1 MVEEV
6 AGVVVMVEVAVR
18 TLHVRAL
25 LSRRCEPLLEI
36 IMVQVTRLRNSNRA
50 RQRTH
55 VKKIH
60 KANKKAVKK
69 RPCSSSS
76 IVATDSQK
84 SLKQRSRASN
94 RNSHCAWCGL
104 YTFLCMCSDVTAP
117 RGKLSLKKLNEFLDF
132 KTKDNRRRYLTDCL
146 DVVLLRTWFQCF
158 LSDGGS
164 VPCAILAVLMF
175 RHFNRVS
182 TWEFIVEAFDARR
195 SSPNWS
201 ALDFALRSS
210 NTGLHKPFSRPVI
223 VLDADGNFIGT
234 DTVENAVLTFK
245 AVWIHVRF
253 KSMCQLLQEG
263 VSTVAQYELLIS
275 CCSDIRGAFPG
286 AFGTYRLKN
295 NLDVWLDTGMISKS
309 AINWWPVALN
319 SGTCNS
325 LSIVYR
331 TKIST
336 ERQGEQLLIH
346 LYHQARSHNEYK
358 SKSDSIATLSLNL
371 CGWHRSKYFC
381 RYDDHEV
388 SGLDRAIRLEEV
400 EYLEL
405 RRVLRE

>member
-6 AGVVVMVEVAVR
+6 AGVVVVVEVAVR

-76 IVATDSQK
+76 TVATDSQK
-84 SLKQRSRASN
+84 SLKQRPRASN

-146 DVVLLRTWFQCF
+146 DVVLLRTWSQCF

-201 ALDFALRSS
+201 RARL
-210 NTGLHKPFSRPVI
+210 PP
-223 VLDADGNFIGT
+223 
-234 DTVENAVLTFK
+234 TVRTSVT
-245 AVWIHVRF
+245 
-253 KSMCQLLQEG
+253 C
-263 VSTVAQYELLIS
+263 
-275 CCSDIRGAFPG
+275 
-286 AFGTYRLKN
+286 LKN
-295 NLDVWLDTGMISKS
+295 F
-309 AINWWPVALN
+309 
-319 SGTCNS
+319 
-325 LSIVYR
+325 R
-331 TKIST
+331 
-336 ERQGEQLLIH
+336 H
-346 LYHQARSHNEYK
+346 LR
-358 SKSDSIATLSLNL
+358 
-371 CGWHRSKYFC
+371 
-381 RYDDHEV
+381 
-388 SGLDRAIRLEEV
+388 
-400 EYLEL
+400 
-405 RRVLRE
+405 